1 MYYDEPGVDVTSEA
15 PKKPITVEQLD
26 ALIALLFQKK
36 EEAKELEKLVT
47 AKNVEISKVRADIT
61 VALKELGREDYKAAA
76 GSVKLKT
83 IWRVSLPQSDEDK
96 QKLFDWLKE
105 RGIFNKYATVNSNS
119 LNSLYMAEWE
129 DAKMRGEGMEF
140 EIPGVPQPKS
150 FQTLGEYAS
159 RKGKK

>member
-1 MYYDEPGVDVTSEA
+1 MYYDEPGVDVPSEA

-61 VALKELGREDYKAAA
+61 AALKELGREDYKAAA

-83 IWRVSLPQSDEDK
+83 TWRVNLPQSDEDK

-129 DAKMRGEGMEF
+129 AAKKRGEGMEF

-150 FQTLGEYAS
+150 FQTIGEYAS

>member
-1 MYYDEPGVDVTSEA
+1 MYYDEPGVDVPSEA

-129 DAKMRGEGMEF
+129 DAKKRGEGMEF

-150 FQTLGEYAS
+150 FQTIGEYAS